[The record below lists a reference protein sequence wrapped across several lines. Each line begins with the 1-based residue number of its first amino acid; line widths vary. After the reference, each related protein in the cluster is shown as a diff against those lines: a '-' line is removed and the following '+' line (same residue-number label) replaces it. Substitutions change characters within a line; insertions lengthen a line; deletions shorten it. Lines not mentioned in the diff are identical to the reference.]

1 MYRALE
7 AQGLLITGLLG
18 EIRGLRQDLR
28 GYASYRPNP
37 ARLLRDDDG
46 QKVSPYAYIPDT
58 QRLLIACPNGMEE
71 SIDVGR
77 DPDGVTCISWDP
89 RYPYQPTATD
99 IEVITEWMEAW
110 YRAH

>member
-58 QRLLIACPNGMEE
+58 QRLLIACLDRQRLDKQDALAILQYYTRRNYVAYR
-71 SIDVGR
+71 SHR
-77 DPDGVTCISWDP
+77 KNALRRLP
-89 RYPYQPTATD
+89 R
-99 IEVITEWMEAW
+99 
-110 YRAH
+110 RLRR